1 MRRTDREIINP
12 QESSAVI
19 QECQVCRLALS
30 RDGQLDIVPL
40 SFRYDRNALNFHTA
54 AEGMKI
60 DPRTANPA
68 VGFEF
73 GTAVERIMWA
83 DPPCQWSLYSQS
95 VIGTGTLRELPD
107 GEEKIHGLH
116 EIVSCF
122 AGCTRAFYQQQQ
134 LENNRVWKL
143 TIEIIS
149 GMRSA
154 GKDGA

>member
-95 VIGTGTLRELPD
+95 VIGTGTLRELPAEVD
-107 GEEKIHGLH
+107 KIQGLN
-116 EIVSCF
+116 EIVAHYGGS
-122 AGCTRAFYQQQQ
+122 TRSFSQHQ
-134 LENNRVWKL
+134 LENIRVWKL
-143 TIEIIS
+143 TIETIS
-149 GMRSA
+149 GKRSA
-154 GKDGA
+154 GKDGL